1 MPKSLIF
8 FFILGLLVVFLL
20 IIILGDIGYVASFRF
35 YKRERNFRVE
45 KSYCYSPQARELWL
59 QNPDKRNIRECVID
73 QVKDD
78 NGPGKFKSLK
88 SKKLKSFS
96 ETMRL
101 NFEKCLT
108 SLAEGQNHGW
118 LLDVGHF
125 DTGRSRMPN
134 RNPNHIPNY
143 IQNPIPNVSIESI
156 DSISEYQP
164 RLNANNQARVYRNR
178 KPTLDFGESDWIELS
193 SK

>member
-1 MPKSLIF
+1 MFERDLIMDQDL
-8 FFILGLLVVFLL
+8 ILSKLLST
-20 IIILGDIGYVASFRF
+20 I
-35 YKRERNFRVE
+35 
-45 KSYCYSPQARELWL
+45 
-59 QNPDKRNIRECVID
+59 ID

-125 DTGRSRMPN
+125 DTGSSRMPN

-143 IQNPIPNVSIESI
+143 IQNPIPNSSPGALMGHTPLMIDNGGSQMTRGVSIESI

-164 RLNANNQARVYRNR
+164 RLNANNQAQVYRNR
-178 KPTLDFGESDWIELS
+178 KPTLDFGESD
-193 SK
+193 